1 MAVGYGGVMSEAGVY
16 YPPET
21 RVLPL
26 TVIRRERMLPMP
38 GRVLVNPGERL
49 QASQVVAQT
58 EVSGEVS
65 VVNVAQLLRVSPAR
79 AAKYVKVRE
88 GADVNMNTVIA
99 SKGLTA
105 AGRIKSPANGFVYRI
120 DKATGRVLIKIVSQP
135 YELTAYL
142 AGSVANVI
150 AGRGV
155 LVETTGALIQAAFGL
170 GGESYGVLQVVSNRP
185 TDPMRARSID
195 VTMHGAI
202 IVGGAWF
209 DEAVLQQAIQMQVRG
224 LIAGSMDGGMLEA
237 ARMAPFPILLTEGFG
252 HIPMA
257 TPIFR
262 LLKSNVGREVS
273 ISALTRTRWGVQ
285 RPEVLIPLPSDS
297 RPEPPTFGMPLAVG
311 VRVRV
316 LRGARQGKVGQV
328 TLIPEQPQQIES
340 GAKVRCAEIDL
351 SGDDGHVMI
360 PFANLE
366 ILR

>member
-1 MAVGYGGVMSEAGVY
+1 MAETGVY

-26 TVIRRERMLPMP
+26 TVIRRERLLPMP
-38 GRVLVNPGERL
+38 GKVLVNPGERL
-49 QASQVVAQT
+49 QASQVVAEA

-65 VVNVAQLLRVSPAR
+65 VVNVAQLLRVPPAR
-79 AAKYVKVRE
+79 AYKYVKVRE
-88 GADVNMNTVIA
+88 GADVTRNTVIA
-99 SKGLTA
+99 SKGLTS
-105 AGRIKSPANGFVYRI
+105 AGRVKSPVKGFVYRI
-120 DKATGRVLIKIVSQP
+120 DRATGRVLIKVVSRP

-142 AGSVANVI
+142 AGTVTNVI
-150 AGRGV
+150 GGRGV
-155 LVETTGALIQAAFGL
+155 LVEATGALVQAAIGF

-185 TDPMRARSID
+185 TDPMRSRAID

-237 ARMAPFPILLTEGFG
+237 ARLAPFPILLTEGLG
-252 HIPMA
+252 HIPMTA
-257 TPIFR
+257 PIFR

-285 RPEVLIPLPSDS
+285 RPEILIPLPSDS
-297 RPEPPTFGMPLAVG
+297 RPEPPAVGVPLAVG

-316 LRGARQGKVGQV
+316 LRGARQSKVGQV
-328 TLIPEQPQQIES
+328 TSIPEQSQQIES
-340 GAKVRCAEIDL
+340 GAKVRCAEVDL
-351 SGDDGHVMI
+351 GGDDGHVMI

>member
-1 MAVGYGGVMSEAGVY
+1 MAEAGVY

-26 TVIRRERMLPMP
+26 TIIRRERLLPMP
-38 GRVLVNPGERL
+38 GKVLVNPGERL
-49 QASQVVAQT
+49 QAAQVVAEA

-65 VVNVAQLLRVSPAR
+65 VVNVAQLLRVPPAR
-79 AAKYVKVRE
+79 AYKYVKVRE
-88 GADVNMNTVIA
+88 GADVTMNTVIA

-105 AGRIKSPANGFVYRI
+105 AGRVKSPVKGFVYRI
-120 DKATGRVLIKIVSQP
+120 DKATGRVLIKVISRP

-142 AGSVANVI
+142 AGTVANVI

-155 LVETTGALIQAAFGL
+155 LVEATGALVQAAIGF

-185 TDPMRARSID
+185 TDPMRSRAID

-224 LIAGSMDGGMLEA
+224 LIAGSMDGGLLEA
-237 ARMAPFPILLTEGFG
+237 ARMAPFPILLTEGLG

-257 TPIFR
+257 APIFK

-273 ISALTRTRWGVQ
+273 ISAVTRTRWGVQ
-285 RPEVLIPLPSDS
+285 RPEILIPLPSDS
-297 RPEPPTFGMPLAVG
+297 RPEPPTIGIPLAVG

-316 LRGARQGKVGQV
+316 LRGARQSKVGQV
-328 TLIPEQPQQIES
+328 TAIPDQPQQVES
-340 GAKVRCAEIDL
+340 GAKVRCAEVDL
-351 SGDDGHVMI
+351 GGDDGHVLI